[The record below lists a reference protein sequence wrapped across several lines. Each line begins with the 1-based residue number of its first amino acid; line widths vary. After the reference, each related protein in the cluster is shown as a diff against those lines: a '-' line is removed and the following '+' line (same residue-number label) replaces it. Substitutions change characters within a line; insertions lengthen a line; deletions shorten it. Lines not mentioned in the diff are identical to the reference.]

1 MFFFMRKRPAFKGGV
16 HPDDRKQA
24 TSGLPIEPLPLPAR
38 LYLPV
43 QQHIGAAARPVVTAG
58 DTVLKGQMIARGDGA
73 VSAAVHA
80 PTSGRIL
87 AVEPHPAPH
96 PSGLPVETIVI
107 EPDGEDRRQEEP
119 DPEHALNLEPEIIAQ
134 RVAEAGVVGMG
145 GATFPAAIKLNLG
158 SRHHIDTLIINGSE
172 CEPYLTCDDRLMRE
186 RTDEVVDGIRII
198 RHALGARRALVVVED
213 NKPEALAALQ
223 ARLYEMDTIEAMAV
237 PTRYPMGSE
246 KHMIKAVTGREIPA
260 GKLGADIGV
269 IVHNVGTAYA
279 VHRAVRMRRPLISR
293 IVTVG
298 GGAVQRPANLE
309 VLLGTR
315 VEDLLAH
322 CGGTRQPPAR
332 LLMGG
337 PMMGQVMPH
346 AQVPIIK
353 GSNGIIALTA
363 EEINIGETMPCIR
376 CGRCVAACPCGLMP
390 LEMAARIRKE
400 DMDGAVDYGLM
411 DCVACG
417 SCSYVCPSHIPL
429 VQYFHHAKGVL
440 GARREQQRRQ
450 EEIKR
455 LAQQRRER
463 QEAEARAKAEAAER
477 RKAEREAAK
486 RKADE
491 AKAAR
496 AAKAAAAKETPKTLA
511 ADEAKA

>member
-1 MFFFMRKRPAFKGGV
+1 MFSRIFKRRAFQGGV
-16 HPDDRKQA
+16 HPEDRKQA
-24 TSGLPIEPLPLPAR
+24 TSHLPIETLPLPER
-38 LYLPV
+38 LYVPV
-43 QQHIGAAARPVVTAG
+43 QQHIGAAAQPRVQAG
-58 DTVLKGQMIARGDGA
+58 QKVLKGEMIAAGTGP

-80 PTSGRIL
+80 PTSGTVV

-96 PSGLPVETIVI
+96 PSGLPVQTIVI
-107 EPDGEDRRQEEP
+107 EPDGDDRWMDEP
-119 DPEHALNLEPEIIAQ
+119 EPEHALNLEPEVIAQ

-158 SRHHIDTLIINGSE
+158 SRHTIDTLVINGSE

-186 RTDEVVDGIRII
+186 RTQEVIDGVRIM
-198 RHALGARRALVVVED
+198 RHALGARHTLIVVED

-223 ARLYEMDTIEAMAV
+223 EHLYEMDHLEAVSV

-279 VHRAVRMRRPLISR
+279 VHRAVRMRRPLVSR

-309 VLLGTR
+309 VPLGTR
-315 VEDLLAH
+315 VEELLAY
-322 CGGTRQPPAR
+322 CGGTRETPAR

-337 PMMGQVMPH
+337 PMMGQIMPH
-346 AQVPIIK
+346 AQVPVVK
-353 GSNGIIALTA
+353 GTNGVIALTA
-363 EEINIGETMPCIR
+363 AEINIDDPMPCIR
-376 CGRCVAACPCGLMP
+376 CGRCVDACPCGLMP
-390 LEMAARIRKE
+390 LEMASRIRSE
-400 DMDGAVDYGLM
+400 DMDGAAAHGLM

-429 VQYFHHAKGVL
+429 VQYFQHAKGVL
-440 GARREQQRRQ
+440 GDRREQQRRQ
-450 EEIKR
+450 EELKE
-455 LAQQRRER
+455 LAQQRRAR
-463 QEAEARAKAEAAER
+463 QEAEAKAKAEAAAR
-477 RKAEREAAK
+477 KKAEREAAK
-486 RKADE
+486 K
-491 AKAAR
+491 KR
-496 AAKAAAAKETPKTLA
+496 AQQAEAKETPTPAKTHDKDKA
-511 ADEAKA
+511 EA